1 MNPPQRDLALVI
13 PAYMAASVIGQTLA
27 SIAQNTDQ
35 PAQVLVVDDGSF
47 DGAKEVCARWSSILP
62 LTFIQLAQNAGVS
75 AARNAGLEHVTSRF
89 VSFLDAD
96 DLIGPD
102 HIRLVCDA
110 AEAAGSAVISPNAWY
125 WHPDGSTTDYSSRFR
140 RQSVPE
146 SDQLRKLT
154 ERNFVFI
161 AAVVPTEWV
170 RRLRGFRGFP
180 ADTASIPE
188 AGSRG
193 LSEDWDLWL
202 RLVAEGLPVVG
213 LKEHTVWYRVRSG
226 SLNDDEERM
235 IGAGIR
241 MLKVFAIE
249 YPKHHSMTKRPI
261 KRLQQRQGVAVLQA
275 TLTNDQ
281 RRARLSEVIKHSHFH
296 DLRSVIRLSALFALP
311 VRISTRLFGHRGA
324 W

>member
-1 MNPPQRDLALVI
+1 MKPPQRDLALVI
-13 PAYMAASVIGQTLA
+13 PAYMAAPVLGQTLA
-27 SIAQNTDQ
+27 SIAQNSDH

-47 DGAKEVCARWSSILP
+47 DGTKDVCATWSSILP
-62 LTFIQLAQNAGVS
+62 LTFIQLAQNVGVS

-110 AEAAGSAVISPNAWY
+110 AEATGSVIVSPNAWY
-125 WHPDGSTTDYSSRFR
+125 WHPDGTTTDYSSRFR
-140 RQSVPE
+140 RQSVPQ
-146 SDQLRKLT
+146 SNQLRKLT

-180 ADTASIPE
+180 ADKPGIPE
-188 AGSRG
+188 EGSRG

-202 RLVAEGLPVVG
+202 RLVAEGLPVLG

-226 SLNDDEERM
+226 SLNDDEARM
-235 IGAGIR
+235 IAAGIR
-241 MLKVFAIE
+241 MLEVFAIE
-249 YPKHHSMTKRPI
+249 YPKHHAMTNRPI
-261 KRLQQRQGVAVLQA
+261 KRLQQREGVAVLQA
-275 TLTNDQ
+275 TLANDQ
-281 RRARLSEVIKHSHFH
+281 RRAGLSEVIEHAHFH
-296 DLRSVIRLSALFALP
+296 DFRSVVRLTALFVLP
-311 VRISTRLFGHRGA
+311 VRISTRLFGQRGA